1 MKLIAVVTPN
11 TDTFTNPTMTTL
23 FHLLAEKGVAV
34 YLFGPEQQPACPDN
48 IGNVTLVRSK
58 FMLYLFRNPSKYK
71 EHWKSYFE
79 VRRIIREKRIKTLL
93 AVDPLGLIIGGRIK
107 RIFRMKVHLSY
118 LSFEIFFKNE
128 LSGYYLKMKEKEI
141 SYSQYIDSLLTQ
153 DTRRKELL
161 LEENNIS
168 ISDKQI
174 ALVPVSPLKIDVK
187 DKPDL
192 HRKFGIPKEKKLAVY
207 SGSVGEWCGTKS
219 ILEAYD
225 KGYWNQDFHLIF
237 HTRKSIDEG
246 NEFYAGLKRLDD
258 DVSIPFTLH
267 PHPFDSFEAL
277 SGFLSGFDVALALY
291 YPNNQNP
298 YYGMNMKEIGLSS
311 GKFSTYMMLGLPTI
325 VTPCKVYEELIKEY
339 KFGAVMSEDSQLGEK
354 LDEIS
359 NQKNESYILFENKL
373 DPINQLNYFVNRI
386 EI

>member
-1 MKLIAVVTPN
+1 MQTVAVITPN

-48 IGNVTLVRSK
+48 IGNVSLVRSK
-58 FMLYLFRNPSKYK
+58 FMLYLFRNPLKYK
-71 EHWKSYFE
+71 EHWKSYLE
-79 VRRIIREKRIKTLL
+79 IRRIIREKRIKTLL

-168 ISDKQI
+168 ISDNQI

-207 SGSVGEWCGTKS
+207 SGSVGEWCGTKA
-219 ILEAYD
+219 IIEAYD

-258 DVSIPFTLH
+258 DVTIPFTLH

-339 KFGAVMSEDSQLGEK
+339 KIGALLNNIKEFKDVLTDSNFSKENALNLYENLLTPK
-354 LDEIS
+354 LD
-359 NQKNESYILFENKL
+359 NYVTNIL
-373 DPINQLNYFVNRI
+373 
-386 EI
+386 